1 MFFFIE
7 WSLAFETCNVW
18 KIIVVTKTVSFFKL
32 FCGFWNVSLH
42 CSDNWNNT
50 AKESVFLVYIIIL
63 FSKMYTLFYWWS
75 MSYCIYWALEL
86 WLAGLGWA
94 GLGGLGSGSGSGW
107 LALAC
112 FGSGWLQHPPELES
126 VSVVTE
132 ATQFSKT
139 QAIVISSLV
148 IFYFLY
154 VDWASISMGIVW
166 SAT

>member
-1 MFFFIE
+1 MFP
-7 WSLAFETCNVW
+7 C
-18 KIIVVTKTVSFFKL
+18 IVVTIETTLQKKVCSLYILLYCSVKCILCFTGEVCHTVF
-32 FCGFWNVSLH
+32 
-42 CSDNWNNT
+42 
-50 AKESVFLVYIIIL
+50 I
-63 FSKMYTLFYWWS
+63 
-75 MSYCIYWALEL
+75 EL
-86 WLAGLGWA
+86 WNSGWLGWA

-154 VDWASISMGIVW
+154 VD
-166 SAT
+166 